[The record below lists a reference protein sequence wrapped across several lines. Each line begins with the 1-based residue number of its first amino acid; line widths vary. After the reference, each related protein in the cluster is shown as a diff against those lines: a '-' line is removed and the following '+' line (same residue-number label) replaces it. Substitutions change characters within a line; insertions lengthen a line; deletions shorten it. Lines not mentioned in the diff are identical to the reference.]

1 VLTISRFNPGS
12 SRQRGF
18 TLIELMVGIVVGLIV
33 LSSALAIY
41 LMGVRGSTHV
51 VRAAKLNQDMR
62 TGMTLMVDDIRRAD
76 FWGKFVQ
83 GNANPFTARSGSPIT
98 DIHILNFNGVNN
110 ACILYSYDAIYQAG
124 NTAGIPDQTSHPVS
138 DFFGFRLGTNG
149 ALQMR
154 QDGTTTNNCTDG
166 NWETITNPN
175 ITEIQTLIFDTVG
188 SQCLNVTVPAMP
200 DWDVVADNTAV
211 PACADTTNGDYIPPS
226 PGDRL
231 IELRQIRI
239 RMTARHRND
248 PAMRASLEQ
257 SVKVRNDRIITF

>member
-1 VLTISRFNPGS
+1 V
-12 SRQRGF
+12 
-18 TLIELMVGIVVGLIV
+18 
-33 LSSALAIY
+33 
-41 LMGVRGSTHV
+41 
-51 VRAAKLNQDMR
+51 
-62 TGMTLMVDDIRRAD
+62 
-76 FWGKFVQ
+76 
-83 GNANPFTARSGSPIT
+83 
-98 DIHILNFNGVNN
+98 
-110 ACILYSYDAIYQAG
+110 
-124 NTAGIPDQTSHPVS
+124 GIPDQTSHPLN

-175 ITEIQTLIFDTVG
+175 TTEIQTLVFDTVG
-188 SQCLNVTVPAMP
+188 SQCLNVTAPTMP
-200 DWDVVADNTAV
+200 DWDVVTDNTAV

-239 RMTARHRND
+239 RMTARHRDD

-257 SVKVRNDRIITF
+257 SVKVRNDRIFTF